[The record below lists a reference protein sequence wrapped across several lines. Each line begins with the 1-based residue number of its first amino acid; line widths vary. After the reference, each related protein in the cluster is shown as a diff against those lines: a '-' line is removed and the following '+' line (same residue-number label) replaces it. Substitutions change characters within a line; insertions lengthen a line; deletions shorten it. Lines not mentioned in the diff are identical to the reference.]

1 MVPHPPG
8 LPRTHPG
15 SAGGSSLVVPAL
27 GFPAETLMLERV
39 GRRAYLVERSE
50 PSG

>member
-15 SAGGSSLVVPAL
+15 SAGGSSLGV
-27 GFPAETLMLERV
+27 PAETLMPERV
-39 GRRAYLVERSE
+39 GRPEYLVERSE